1 MKTLAAV
8 IVETGKPLEL
18 VELEIPKLAP
28 AQVLVE
34 LAFTSVCHT
43 QILEARGYRGPDAFV
58 PHCLGHEGSGTVREV
73 GSAVTK
79 VKPGDRVV
87 VSWMKGTGGDVPGT
101 KYLWNG
107 KVVNAGG
114 VTTFQKFAVVAENRL
129 TPLPEGVPMEAAS
142 LLGCAVPT
150 GMGAVMNTAKPAS
163 GRSLVVFGVGGVG
176 LCAVAGAA
184 LSGCSPVVAVDVRED
199 KLAAAKRMGA
209 THTLLG
215 GKDGPLAELKK
226 LCPAGFDFAVESSGR
241 PAAMCQALQCVRP
254 RGGTAVVVGNARQGE
269 SIVLDPKELNLG
281 KRLLGTWGGDNE
293 PDRDFP
299 RYGELVRSGRLDL
312 SPLLAS
318 RYTLRDINRALDDL
332 EAGRAVRPVVDVS
345 AA

>member
-1 MKTLAAV
+1 
-8 IVETGKPLEL
+8 
-18 VELEIPKLAP
+18 
-28 AQVLVE
+28 
-34 LAFTSVCHT
+34 
-43 QILEARGYRGPDAFV
+43 
-58 PHCLGHEGSGTVREV
+58 
-73 GSAVTK
+73 
-79 VKPGDRVV
+79 
-87 VSWMKGTGGDVPGT
+87 
-101 KYLWNG
+101 
-107 KVVNAGG
+107 
-114 VTTFQKFAVVAENRL
+114 
-129 TPLPEGVPMEAAS
+129 
-142 LLGCAVPT
+142 
-150 GMGAVMNTAKPAS
+150 MNTAKPEA
-163 GRSLVVFGVGGVG
+163 GRSLAVFGAGGVG
-176 LCAVAGAA
+176 LCAIAA
-184 LSGCSPVVAVDVRED
+184 ASISGCSPVVAVDVREE

-209 THTLLG
+209 THAILA

-241 PAAMCQALQCVRP
+241 PATMSQALQCVRP
-254 RGGTAVVVGNARQGE
+254 RGGTAVVIGNAHHGE
-269 SIVLDPKELNLG
+269 SIAVDPKELNLG